1 MNSFI
6 NDELINIVCFIINY
20 YNNDY
25 IRNLWYIYI
34 DYFDINNNINIL
46 FLTIISISTIII
58 VIVYSLLKFYNN
70 YTIISLYFQ
79 NLLCRVKFLVYP

>member
-34 DYFDINNNINIL
+34 DYFDINNNVNIL
-46 FLTIISISTIII
+46 FLTIITISTIMILLL
-58 VIVYSLLKFYNN
+58 YSFLKFYNN

-79 NLLCRVKFLVYP
+79 NLLRLAKFLVYP

>member
-6 NDELINIVCFIINY
+6 NDELINIICFIINY

-34 DYFDINNNINIL
+34 DYFDINNNVNIL
-46 FLTIISISTIII
+46 FITIIIISTIMI
-58 VIVYSLLKFYNN
+58 VLMYSFLKFYNN
-70 YTIISLYFQ
+70 YAIISLYFQ
-79 NLLCRVKFLVYP
+79 NLLHYAKSLVYL

>member
-34 DYFDINNNINIL
+34 DYFDINNNVNIL
-46 FLTIISISTIII
+46 FLTIITISTIMILLL
-58 VIVYSLLKFYNN
+58 YSFLKIYNN

-79 NLLCRVKFLVYP
+79 NLLHLAKFLVYS

>member
-34 DYFDINNNINIL
+34 DYFDINNNVNIL
-46 FLTIISISTIII
+46 FLTIITISTIMILLL
-58 VIVYSLLKFYNN
+58 YSFLKIYNN

-79 NLLCRVKFLVYP
+79 NLLRLAKFLVYP

>member
-34 DYFDINNNINIL
+34 DYFDINNNFNIL
-46 FLTIISISTIII
+46 FLTIITISTIMI
-58 VIVYSLLKFYNN
+58 VIFYSLLKFYNN
-70 YTIISLYFQ
+70 YTIIFLYFQ
-79 NLLCRVKFLVYP
+79 NLLHHAKFLVYS

>member
-34 DYFDINNNINIL
+34 DYFDINNNVNIL
-46 FLTIISISTIII
+46 FLTIITISTIMILLL
-58 VIVYSLLKFYNN
+58 YSFLKFYNN

-79 NLLCRVKFLVYP
+79 NLLHLAKFLVYP

>member
-34 DYFDINNNINIL
+34 DYFDINNNVNIL
-46 FLTIISISTIII
+46 FLTIITISTIMILLL
-58 VIVYSLLKFYNN
+58 YSFLKIYNN

-79 NLLCRVKFLVYP
+79 NLLHLAKFLVYP

>member
-34 DYFDINNNINIL
+34 DYFDINNNVNIL
-46 FLTIISISTIII
+46 FLTIITISTIMILLL
-58 VIVYSLLKFYNN
+58 YSFLKFYNN
-70 YTIISLYFQ
+70 YTIIYIW
-79 NLLCRVKFLVYP
+79 KI

>member
-25 IRNLWYIYI
+25 IRNLWYVYI
-34 DYFDINNNINIL
+34 DYFNINNNVNIL
-46 FLTIISISTIII
+46 FITIIIISTIMIALMF
-58 VIVYSLLKFYNN
+58 SFLKFYNN
-70 YTIISLYFQ
+70 YAIISLYFQ
-79 NLLCRVKFLVYP
+79 NLLHYAKSLVYL

>member
-34 DYFDINNNINIL
+34 DYFDINNNVNIL
-46 FLTIISISTIII
+46 FLTIITISTIMILLL
-58 VIVYSLLKFYNN
+58 YSFLKFY
-70 YTIISLYFQ
+70 
-79 NLLCRVKFLVYP
+79 

>member
-25 IRNLWYIYI
+25 IRNVWYIYI
-34 DYFDINNNINIL
+34 DYFDINNNVNIL
-46 FLTIISISTIII
+46 FLTIITISTIMILLL
-58 VIVYSLLKFYNN
+58 YSFLKFYNN

-79 NLLCRVKFLVYP
+79 NLLHLAKFLVYP

>member
-34 DYFDINNNINIL
+34 DYFDINNNVNIL
-46 FLTIISISTIII
+46 FLTIITISTIMILLL
-58 VIVYSLLKFYNN
+58 YSFVKFYNN

-79 NLLCRVKFLVYP
+79 NLLHLAKFLVYS

>member
-34 DYFDINNNINIL
+34 DYFDINNNVNIL
-46 FLTIISISTIII
+46 FLTIITISTIMILLL
-58 VIVYSLLKFYNN
+58 YSFLKFYNN
-70 YTIISLYFQ
+70 YAIIFLYFQ
-79 NLLCRVKFLVYP
+79 NLLHLAKFLVYP

>member
-34 DYFDINNNINIL
+34 DYFDINNNVNIL
-46 FLTIISISTIII
+46 FLTIITISTIMILLL
-58 VIVYSLLKFYNN
+58 YSFLKFYNN

-79 NLLCRVKFLVYP
+79 NLLHLAKFLVYS

>member
-34 DYFDINNNINIL
+34 DYFDINNNVNIL
-46 FLTIISISTIII
+46 FLTIITISTIMILLL
-58 VIVYSLLKFYNN
+58 YSFLKFYNN

-79 NLLCRVKFLVYP
+79 NLLHLAKFLVYT

>member
-34 DYFDINNNINIL
+34 DYIDINNNVNIL
-46 FLTIISISTIII
+46 FLTIITISTIMILLL
-58 VIVYSLLKFYNN
+58 YSFLKIYNN

-79 NLLCRVKFLVYP
+79 NLLHLAKFLVYS

>member
-34 DYFDINNNINIL
+34 DYFDINNNVNIL
-46 FLTIISISTIII
+46 FLTIITISTIMILLF
-58 VIVYSLLKFYNN
+58 YSFLKFYNN

-79 NLLCRVKFLVYP
+79 NLLHLAKFLVYP